1 MATMRSKEM
10 QKQLTRLTVVL
21 LMAVAAASQALP
33 GCLDSCGIVSS
44 IPYPFGIGTSVT
56 DENCFLESELKLT
69 CTNSTLYHGEGN
81 VQILNISLAGK
92 IDILTLISEICKN
105 DLLGGVK
112 TYGNDH
118 FLITPAFAI
127 SSEDNKFVSV
137 GCDTYGYLNSFR
149 NGTRSST
156 GCLTRCNTFE
166 SVESMQRSGN
176 CTGIGCCQVDIPPGM
191 KNITF
196 EAFSFNNFNFTS
208 DFNKCGYSFVVK
220 NGNYTFSVDHLSG
233 LPFNMT
239 PIVMDWSVGSDTCE
253 ASMLRADYACKSPY
267 SECENSPFEYGYRCK
282 CKPGFQGNAYLLHG
296 CQVITNT
303 IAIVKIIVVKLRA
316 LLNVSVLTDLS
327 EMGQKKAEDAT
338 QGSRPMLL
346 RRSSSF
352 FNTWHADASRW
363 HRFKC
368 IGAGVGLI
376 VLFIGISW
384 LYLMYQKRKVLKLK
398 QKFFQQ
404 NGGIILRQQLS
415 AKEDSSQTTT
425 IFSAEQLKKA
435 TNNFDESLII
445 GKGGYGTVFKGL
457 LSNNKVVAIK
467 KSKIVDRSQVE
478 QFINEVIILS
488 QINHRNVV
496 KLLGCCL
503 ETEVPLLVYEFV
515 NNGTLF
521 DYLHNQG
528 QGVNVSW
535 KTRLRIATEAAAALS
550 YLHSAACIPIIH
562 RDVKTANILLDD
574 TYTAKVSDFGASRL
588 VPLDQTE
595 IATIVQ
601 GTFGYL
607 DPEYMQSSQLT
618 EKSDVYSF
626 GVVLIELLTGEKP
639 FSFDRAEEKRSLT
652 GHFLSSLKED
662 RLFDVLQVGLLD
674 EENQQEIMQVAILA
688 ARCLRLTGEER
699 PTMKELTMELEGI
712 KLTEKHPW
720 INTGRNFEE
729 SEYLLYEAQSSYEHG
744 DSSSGQQNTGYDTL
758 RELELIDFGNGR

>member
-1 MATMRSKEM
+1 METMRLKEM

-33 GCLDSCGIVSS
+33 GCPNSCGSVSS
-44 IPYPFGIGTSVT
+44 IPYPFGVGHSSVSG
-56 DENCFLESELKLT
+56 ENCFLESELELT
-69 CTNSTLYHGEGN
+69 CTNSTLYHGDGN

-92 IDILTLISEICKN
+92 IDMLTFISEVCKN
-105 DLLGGVK
+105 ELLGGVE
-112 TYGNDH
+112 THGNDP

-149 NGTRSST
+149 NGTKSST
-156 GCLTRCNTFE
+156 GCLTRCDTIE

-196 EAFSFNNFNFTS
+196 QAFSFNNFNSTS

-220 NGNYTFSVDHLSG
+220 NGNYTFSVDHLRG
-233 LPFNMT
+233 VPFNMT
-239 PIVMDWSVGSDTCE
+239 PLVMDWSVGSDTCE
-253 ASMLRADYACKSPY
+253 ASMHRADYACKSPY
-267 SECENSPFEYGYRCK
+267 SECENSPFAYGYRCK
-282 CKPGFQGNAYLLHG
+282 CKPGFQGNAYLLDG
-296 CQVITNT
+296 CEDIPECSSNT
-303 IAIVKIIVVKLRA
+303 H
-316 LLNVSVLTDLS
+316 NCDS
-327 EMGQKKAEDAT
+327 EDHCRETPGSFECFCPDGLIGNGTAEGGGCHPR
-338 QGSRPMLL
+338 QQ
-346 RRSSSF
+346 
-352 FNTWHADASRW
+352 ADA
-363 HRFKC
+363 FTKIV
-368 IGAGVGLI
+368 IGAGVGL
-376 VLFIGISW
+376 VALFIGVSW

-415 AKEDSSQTTT
+415 KNEDSSQTTT

-445 GKGGYGTVFKGL
+445 GKGGYGTVFKGV

-467 KSKIVDRSQVE
+467 KSKIVDQNQVE

-515 NNGTLF
+515 NNGTLY

-550 YLHSAACIPIIH
+550 YLHSAASIPIIH

-574 TYTAKVSDFGASRL
+574 TYTTKVSDFGASRL

-626 GVVLIELLTGEKP
+626 GVVLVELLTGEKP

-652 GHFLSSLKED
+652 VHFLCRLKED
-662 RLFDVLQVGLLD
+662 RLFDVVQVGLLD

-699 PTMKELTMELEGI
+699 PSMKEVTMELEGI

-720 INTGRNFEE
+720 VNTGKNFEE
-729 SEYLLYEAQSSYEHG
+729 SEYLLYEAQSSYENG
-744 DSSSGQQNTGYDTL
+744 DSSSGQRNTGYDSL
-758 RELELIDFGNGR
+758 REHELIDFGNGR

>member
-1 MATMRSKEM
+1 MATMRLKEM
-10 QKQLTRLTVVL
+10 QKHLTRLTVVL
-21 LMAVAAASQALP
+21 LMALEAASQALP
-33 GCLDSCGIVSS
+33 GCPYSCGIVSS
-44 IPYPFGIGTSVT
+44 IPYPFGIGNSNLTG
-56 DENCFLESELKLT
+56 ENCFLDKELNLT
-69 CTNSTLYHGEGN
+69 CTNSILYRGKGN
-81 VQILNISLAGK
+81 VQILNITLAGK
-92 IDILTLISEICKN
+92 IDMLTYISEVRKN
-105 DLLGGVK
+105 ESLGREETQGYDVSL
-112 TYGNDH
+112 T
-118 FLITPAFAI
+118 TPVFGI
-127 SSEDNKFVSV
+127 SSEDNKFVTV

-149 NGTRSST
+149 NGAESST
-156 GCLTRCNTFE
+156 GCLTRCDTLE

-196 EAFSFNNFNFTS
+196 QALSFNNFNSTS
-208 DFNKCGYSFVVK
+208 DFNDCGFSFVVK
-220 NGNYTFSVDHLSG
+220 NGNYTFSVDHLNG
-233 LPFNMT
+233 APFSMT
-239 PIVMDWSVGSDTCE
+239 PIVMDWSVGNDTCE

-282 CKPGFQGNAYLLHG
+282 CKQGFQGNAYLLHG
-296 CQVITNT
+296 CEDIPECTNN
-303 IAIVKIIVVKLRA
+303 KH
-316 LLNVSVLTDLS
+316 NCDS
-327 EMGQKKAEDAT
+327 EYHCRET
-338 QGSRPMLL
+338 LGSFECFCPDGLIGNGTKEGGGCHPRQP
-346 RRSSSF
+346 
-352 FNTWHADASRW
+352 ADA
-363 HRFKC
+363 FTKIV

-376 VLFIGISW
+376 ALFIGISW

-415 AKEDSSQTTT
+415 TKEDSSQTTT

-445 GKGGYGTVFKGL
+445 GKGGYGTVFKGF

-467 KSKIVDRSQVE
+467 KSKTVDQSQVE

-521 DYLHNQG
+521 DYLHKQG

-550 YLHSAACIPIIH
+550 YLHSAASIPIIH

-626 GVVLIELLTGEKP
+626 GVVLVELLTGEKP

-652 GHFLSSLKED
+652 AHFLCRLKED

-674 EENQQEIMQVAILA
+674 EENQQEIMEVAILA

-699 PTMKELTMELEGI
+699 PAMKELTMELEGI
-712 KLTEKHPW
+712 KLTKKHPW
-720 INTGRNFEE
+720 INAGRNFEE